1 MKHHAASSIALV
13 DMSVLKCHEAS
24 IITLVEISVDEM
36 S

>member
-1 MKHHAASSIALV
+1 MKLHEASGITLV
-13 DMSVLKCHEAS
+13 EMSVLKCHEAS